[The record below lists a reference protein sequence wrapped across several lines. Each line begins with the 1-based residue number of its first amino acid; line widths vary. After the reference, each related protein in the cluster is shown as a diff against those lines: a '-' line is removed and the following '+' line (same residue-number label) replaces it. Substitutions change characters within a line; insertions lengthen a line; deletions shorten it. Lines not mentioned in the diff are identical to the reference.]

1 MLPAN
6 DPVANKPKSDNINE
20 NVAKQTIAK
29 SKIFKTLKLAMF
41 FLKVVVESFETAENA
56 IAEIISPI
64 NSIIILI
71 EQTVTKINIRV
82 FEYSFSAD
90 VSVGITLTQFMII
103 ARFVAIPIKK

>member
-6 DPVANKPKSDNINE
+6 DPVANKPKSDKIKE
-20 NVAKQTIAK
+20 TVAKQTIAK
-29 SKIFKTLKLAMF
+29 SKIFKILKLAIL
-41 FLKVVVESFETAENA
+41 FLKVVVESFEIAENA
-56 IAEIISPI
+56 IAEIINPI